1 MVKARVHPDTNVI
14 SVYEDGFA
22 DNETGKTPTTW
33 PPSMA
38 LYRTLYT
45 DLANSRRGEGA
56 WRFNDY
62 CYRLESSF
70 LTDFVFIREGFL
82 FF

>member
-14 SVYEDGFA
+14 SVYKDGFA
-22 DNETGKTPTTW
+22 DNETGKTPTVEGLSPGHRQW
-33 PPSMA
+33 CFIGH
-38 LYRTLYT
+38 YT
-45 DLANSRRGEGA
+45 DPANSRRGEGA

-70 LTDFVFIREGFL
+70 SYRFRFH
-82 FF
+82 